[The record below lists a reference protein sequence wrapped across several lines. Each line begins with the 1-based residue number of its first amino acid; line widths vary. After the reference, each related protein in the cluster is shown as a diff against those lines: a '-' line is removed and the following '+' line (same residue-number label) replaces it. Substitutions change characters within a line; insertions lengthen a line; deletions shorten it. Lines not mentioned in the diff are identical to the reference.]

1 MQQMTYAADRDKA
14 DLVASIRRA
23 YDRRAAGDA
32 EGVLSHMADNVHFWV
47 SGSVGG
53 QALVPPI
60 DGKDGVKTY
69 YSGFLMRWD
78 LSQMRVD
85 KIIVDENVAAIETVG
100 TMRHIASGQAFETRC
115 CDILEFRDGLIVKVR
130 CYSDTFSVIRVAG
143 LFL

>member
-1 MQQMTYAADRDKA
+1 MQQMTYSVDRDGA

-32 EGVLSHMADNVHFWV
+32 EGVLSFMAENVHLWI

-60 DGKDGVKTY
+60 DGKDGVRTY

-78 LSQMRVD
+78 LSKMRVD
-85 KIIVDENVAAIETVG
+85 KIIADENAAAIETQG

-115 CDILEFRDGLIVKVR
+115 CDILELRNGLIVKAR